1 MGDRLLTILQ
11 AAEEFNVTTKLLYH
25 AVASGELAAVRFRA
39 RGRIRLRPRDVEG
52 WIHVHLL
59 GHVEDVLPANELT
72 SSSAPNTPTLAD
84 LLPPPE
90 ARRFA

>member
-11 AAEEFNVTTKLLYH
+11 AAAEFNVTRKLLYR
-25 AVASGELAAVRFRA
+25 AVACGELAAVRFSS

-52 WIHVHLL
+52 WIRVHSL
-59 GHVEDVLPANELT
+59 GAVDSEPSSAARSPTVALSEILPA
-72 SSSAPNTPTLAD
+72 
-84 LLPPPE
+84 PE